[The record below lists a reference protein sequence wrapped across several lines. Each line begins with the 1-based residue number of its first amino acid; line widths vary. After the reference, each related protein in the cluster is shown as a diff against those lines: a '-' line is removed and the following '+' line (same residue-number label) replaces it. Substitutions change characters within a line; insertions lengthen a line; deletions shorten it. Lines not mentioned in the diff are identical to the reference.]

1 MNKGGNIL
9 SAREIHVVGRWEG
22 VGLWEDGGL
31 ILLVIETQL

>member
-9 SAREIHVVGRWEG
+9 SAREIVGRWEG
-22 VGLWEDGGL
+22 LGLWEDGCL